1 MMTNTEKNWRFIF
14 LVYSILKA
22 SAVEV
27 MIPISTPD
35 IGNEDA
41 FHTANILDYIIDLEP
56 FGVKAKDVKSI
67 RFDVKA
73 CENTFLILSG
83 SNDQTQPMYE
93 VIISGYDNSYAII
106 RRRNDDSLTSNSQHW
121 IGVVELLDDQRQ
133 SCSSYKSYW
142 LSWETGHLKLGGGA
156 ILNSDVIVDGTDTNP
171 LRVNKIFI
179 FSGWGDTAEWTI
191 YVNLD
196 NRFSGFYSGCGLQ
209 DVRAN
214 IDVLYSNSWSKANCA
229 VACGRIDICLGFNY
243 DSTTTSTNRC
253 EILGA
258 TSPVIIDFPQTH
270 QVNWIFY
277 SKCYDD
283 KGMCIG
289 CFF

>member
-1 MMTNTEKNWRFIF
+1 MI
-14 LVYSILKA
+14 A
-22 SAVEV
+22 SFCFTYCKDCYLRLIVLGVEV
-27 MIPISTPD
+27 MIPISTLD
-35 IGNEDA
+35 IGNEDV

-56 FGVKAKDVKSI
+56 FGVMTKCVKSI

-93 VIISGYDNSYAII
+93 VIISGYDNSYAVI

-171 LRVNKIFI
+171 FRGEQNLYFLRL
-179 FSGWGDTAEWTI
+179 G
-191 YVNLD
+191 
-196 NRFSGFYSGCGLQ
+196 RYSRMEHL
-209 DVRAN
+209 
-214 IDVLYSNSWSKANCA
+214 
-229 VACGRIDICLGFNY
+229 FEP
-243 DSTTTSTNRC
+243 C

-258 TSPVIIDFPQTH
+258 TSPVSTDVPQTH
-270 QVNWIFY
+270 QANWIFY

>member
-1 MMTNTEKNWRFIF
+1 MR
-14 LVYSILKA
+14 SILQ
-22 SAVEV
+22 
-27 MIPISTPD
+27 
-35 IGNEDA
+35 
-41 FHTANILDYIIDLEP
+41 ILDYTIDLEP

-93 VIISGYDNSYAII
+93 VIISGFANSYAII

-156 ILNSDVIVDGTDTNP
+156 ILNSNVIVNGTDTNR
-171 LRVNKIFI
+171 LEF
-179 FSGWGDTAEWTI
+179 
-191 YVNLD
+191 D
-196 NRFSGFYSGCGLQ
+196 NRFSGFYSGCGMQ

-214 IDVLYSNSWSKANCA
+214 MDVLYSTSWSKANCA
-229 VACGRIDICLGFNY
+229 VACGCIDICLGFNY
-243 DSTTTSTNRC
+243 DSTTTSTTGNIC
-253 EILGA
+253 NDSLNH
-258 TSPVIIDFPQTH
+258 S
-270 QVNWIFY
+270 
-277 SKCYDD
+277 
-283 KGMCIG
+283 
-289 CFF
+289 